1 MPPESGDIGGRWTQD
16 LPLGY
21 LQGGK
26 VPLGRGRTCA
36 PSIETSG
43 SLLSDPAPF
52 FGFVCGPVGSKN
64 GFVCRPVGDPIF
76 GFACG
81 AVGEDGL
88 GEFPVIAASR
98 SS

>member
-1 MPPESGDIGGRWTQD
+1 MYTHTHIYIYIYVCVYIFYIYICYAG
-16 LPLGY
+16 
-21 LQGGK
+21 
-26 VPLGRGRTCA
+26 GRTCVPDA
-36 PSIETSG
+36 SIETSG

-81 AVGEDGL
+81 AVGEDGF

>member
-1 MPPESGDIGGRWTQD
+1 MPPDLGGIGGRLTQD

-21 LQGGK
+21 LQGCK
-26 VPLGRGRTCA
+26 VPLGGGRTCA

-43 SLLSDPAPF
+43 SLLSNPAPDF
-52 FGFVCGPVGSKN
+52 
-64 GFVCRPVGDPIF
+64 GFVCRPVGEPIF